1 MSVTHT
7 LDEAVCRFLEE
18 AHSRIDD
25 APVTLNPD
33 PEWQKLGETGTELWL
48 DTGDIDAARE
58 HLTAEF
64 TALTTNNT
72 LLNKEVQ
79 KGIYDDFVVEAARAV
94 RAAAP
99 GINEQELA
107 LEIAFIL
114 NAHHAQRLVHIFGRN
129 VSVELH
135 TDLADNVDG
144 SVAYGE
150 RYHRIDPEHFIVK
163 VPLTPAGFFAARKL
177 QQQNIRVNF
186 TLGFSARQNYLAAVL
201 AQPNYVNVFMG
212 RLGAFVADNGLGEA
226 ENVGEKATLAT
237 QRVVSALRE
246 TGRTESLL
254 IGASMRR
261 GNQVPA
267 LAGVDVYTMPPKV
280 AAEYRQAPL
289 AAVPPQVQIDPQV
302 TLAEGVNLDDFAGG
316 SLWDVRVDFVAAIDQ
331 LLKKEVDGL
340 GPEDLQD
347 HFTTFDVSDLLPRWS
362 EDDKRISREEGKI
375 PKLDTWKNRLAKG
388 EIGLDALMNLAALQ
402 SFTADQMA
410 LDARVRGLVG

>member
-1 MSVTHT
+1 MSVAHT

-18 AHSRIDD
+18 ARSRIDD
-25 APVTLNPD
+25 APHILNPD
-33 PEWQKLGETGTELWL
+33 PEWQKLREVGTELWL
-48 DTGDIDAARE
+48 DTGDIDAARD

-79 KGIYDDFVVEAARAV
+79 KGIYDDFVVEAAHAV
-94 RAAAP
+94 RDAAP
-99 GINEQELA
+99 KINAQDLA

-177 QQQNIRVNF
+177 RQQDIRVNF

-212 RLGAFVADNGLGEA
+212 RLGGFVADNGLGEA

-237 QRVVSALRE
+237 QRVVSALRD
-246 TGRTESLL
+246 TGRTASLL

-267 LAGVDVYTMPPKV
+267 LAGVDVYTMPPKA

-289 AAVPPQVQIDPQV
+289 AAVPPQVHFDPQV

-331 LLKKEVDGL
+331 LLKKDVDGL
-340 GPEDLQD
+340 GPADLQD
-347 HFTTFDVSDLLPRWS
+347 HFTDLDVSDLLPRWS
-362 EDDKRISREEGKI
+362 EDDKRTSREEGKI
-375 PKLDTWKNRLAKG
+375 PNLDNWKDRLAKG

-410 LDARVRGLVG
+410 LDARVRDLVG